1 MSNRKYKLN
10 DDFFEK
16 IDCEEKAYFLGII
29 YSDGC
34 LYEKGKNS
42 KTISIKQQEERK
54 DIIYKFK
61 KALNSTHN
69 INIFLHGSKLCYSL
83 LIYSEKMFNDL
94 VDKGLSPR
102 KSLTIN
108 FPTFI
113 NKSLMPHFIRGLFD
127 GDGCIWNGKRKK
139 MIVKKENKPNEF
151 RERIV
156 HNVKI
161 NYTGNKNFVE
171 SLQDYLVE
179 NIGINKTKL
188 NFAKAKNNSNN
199 TNENVCSMEYCG
211 RGNAKKF
218 YDYMYKSATIFSEEK
233 KAKFDIVCAFDAKA
247 SNEPG
252 LIAGNPLE
260 P

>member
-10 DDFFEK
+10 ESFFEK
-16 IDCEEKAYFLGII
+16 IDCESKAYFLGLI

-34 LYEKGKNS
+34 LYEKGNS
-42 KTISIKQQEERK
+42 SKVITIKQQEERK

-61 KALNSTHN
+61 EAIESTHKVSV
-69 INIFLHGSKLCYSL
+69 FMHGSKLCYSL
-83 LIYSEKMFNDL
+83 QIYSEKMFNDL
-94 VDKGLSPR
+94 IDKGLSPN
-102 KSLTIN
+102 KSLTIK

-113 NKSLMPHFIRGLFD
+113 DKELMPHFIRGLFD

-139 MIVKKENKPNEF
+139 MLVKKEGKPGEF

-161 NYTGNKNFVE
+161 NYTGNEVFVS

-179 NIGINKTKL
+179 NIGIKKTKL
-188 NFAKAKNNSNN
+188 NFSKAKNPNN
-199 TNENVCSMEYCG
+199 NVNEHICSMEYCG

-218 YDYMYKSATIFSEEK
+218 YDYMYKNSTIFSNDK
-233 KAKFDIVCAFDAKA
+233 KAKFDIVCAFDAKV
-247 SNEPG
+247 SNETE